1 MAIFSALHG
10 FVSLEVSG
18 YFGGVD
24 DLDAVFEQVDPRRR
38 HRRGARGDAADPA
51 SA

>member
-18 YFGGVD
+18 YFGGID
-24 DLDAVFEQVDPRRR
+24 DLEKVFEQVV
-38 HRRGARGDAADPA
+38 RGAVAAVVLDSP
-51 SA
+51 S